1 MNLDQNSGEVITL
14 SEAQNLVRNFQAN
27 NPEENKAFYVGSN
40 HLKAI
45 MEQEGCIGVRIYNA
59 YDDQSK
65 TKTVVLVG
73 VDENEN
79 DMKDGVIVDRTSKCP
94 PNCPTVS
101 ILD

>member
-14 SEAQNLVRNFQAN
+14 SEAQNLVRDFQTVH
-27 NPEENKAFYVGSN
+27 PQEIKAFYVGSN
-40 HLKAI
+40 LLKAI
-45 MEQEGCIGVRIYNA
+45 MEQEGCIGLRIYNA

-73 VDENEN
+73 VDEDEN
-79 DMKDGVIVDRTSKCP
+79 DMKEGVIVDKTFRCP
-94 PNCPTVS
+94 PTCPTVS